1 MLLNRK
7 VIKFQRLP
15 MGSKRWTPKKNGIS
29 KSSFVLFWS
38 TPTAISQFQPIAPIT
53 IANLS
58 GNFRIKSLEK
68 NQ

>member
-1 MLLNRK
+1 MLLKRK

-15 MGSKRWTPKKNGIS
+15 TGSKRWTPKKNGS
-29 KSSFVLFWS
+29 LKSSFVLFWS
-38 TPTAISQFQPIAPIT
+38 TPRAISQFQPIAPIT

-68 NQ
+68 SQ